1 VAEDAEAVAARRSD
15 PEVAELQ
22 SWEPPYPIE
31 RARDLVS
38 EIVQREDPQPDEWW
52 MLTIVGA
59 DDSKILGDIVFKLGW
74 EGRSAEVGYTL
85 ARSAWGHGYATEALA
100 ALVERLFDGFD
111 VSRIGAMLHP
121 ENSGSAMVL
130 ERTGFEFEGR
140 TRLSYWIGDENTDD
154 LIYGITREGW
164 ETWRTRPRTPPGHV
178 DLIEV
183 TSENA
188 AAVNRL
194 VTHQSQRKFVSP
206 VTQSLADAL
215 VPPMVDGRLVEP
227 WYRAIQAGDEI
238 VGFVMLALA
247 NDVHVEPYLWR
258 FVIDR
263 LHQRRG
269 IGASALE
276 SVIDQCRVWGADSL
290 LVSWTPG
297 RGSPAPLYL
306 GRGFVATG
314 KFEDGEI
321 EARLVI
327 D

>member
-1 VAEDAEAVAARRSD
+1 
-15 PEVAELQ
+15 
-22 SWEPPYPIE
+22 
-31 RARDLVS
+31 
-38 EIVQREDPQPDEWW
+38 
-52 MLTIVGA
+52 
-59 DDSKILGDIVFKLGW
+59 
-74 EGRSAEVGYTL
+74 
-85 ARSAWGHGYATEALA
+85 
-100 ALVERLFDGFD
+100 
-111 VSRIGAMLHP
+111 MLHP

-140 TRLSYWIGDENTDD
+140 TRLSYWVGDENTDD

-164 ETWRTRPRTPPGHV
+164 ETLRTRPRTPPGHV

-188 AAVNRL
+188 AAEDRL

-206 VTQSLADAL
+206 VTKSLADAL

-227 WYRAIQAGDEI
+227 WYRAIQADDEI
-238 VGFVMLALA
+238 VGFVMLALT

-269 IGASALE
+269 IGASALGII
-276 SVIDQCRVWGADSL
+276 IDQCRVWGAESL
-290 LVSWTPG
+290 LVSWGPG

-306 GRGFVATG
+306 RHGFVATG
-314 KFEDGEI
+314 KLDDGEI
-321 EARLVI
+321 AARLII